1 MREPMRRPPVSTVL
15 LSGKYAL
22 SLTGEQ
28 EQQEKERIH
37 TAETL
42 LFLLFSCLKTMMRE
56 PKRRPPVSPV
66 LLSKKNIR
74 DSEVYSP
81 FARPPVST
89 VLLSKKHRRLGGLL
103 STHEASC
110 LYCSPV

>member
-42 LFLLFSCLKTMMRE
+42 LFPLFSCLVKYALFFD
-56 PKRRPPVSPV
+56 RRTEATGERAYSYGRNPTVSSV
-66 LLSKKNIR
+66 LLSKNY
-74 DSEVYSP
+74 D
-81 FARPPVST
+81 ARAKATP
-89 VLLSKKHRRLGGLL
+89 
-103 STHEASC
+103 SC
-110 LYCSPV
+110 FSCSPV